1 MNAGSI
7 SPLEAIRIALITP
20 GSAVGKASAS
30 VNSACCCGDNGLGGF
45 GGAFS
50 AARGAAACGPAGVSD
65 VGSWVCSSNNGDTGD
80 TVWNSDSLE
89 ELVLTVS
96 V

>member
-20 GSAVGKASAS
+20 GSTVGKASAS

-45 GGAFS
+45 AGGTS
-50 AARGAAACGPAGVSD
+50 AVREAAACGAAEGSE

-80 TVWNSDSLE
+80 TV
-89 ELVLTVS
+89 
-96 V
+96 

>member
-20 GSAVGKASAS
+20 GSTVGKASAS

-45 GGAFS
+45 AGGSS
-50 AARGAAACGPAGVSD
+50 AVREAAACRVSEA
-65 VGSWVCSSNNGDTGD
+65 GSWVCSSNNGDTGD
-80 TVWNSDSLE
+80 TV
-89 ELVLTVS
+89 
-96 V
+96 